1 MNEEKALT
9 SSKCV
14 LAFSC
19 LCNSRDIR
27 ISLQYNLHDSHDLD
41 ECTCTHA
48 FFPRITC
55 FEEGPFTTRPNEM
68 ESNLTGSTSL
78 PGSPR
83 RTTGDTNGRQYHV
96 FPVYTRKFLAISCWF
111 EIVPS
116 SSAEMRETTPEPTVN
131 KSQGFV
137 MYHCLQVRV
146 KLQRVTR
153 N

>member
-1 MNEEKALT
+1 MT

-19 LCNSRDIR
+19 LRNSRDIH
-27 ISLQYNLHDSHDLD
+27 ISLQYNLHDPHGLD
-41 ECTCTHA
+41 ECTCTHP
-48 FFPRITC
+48 FFSRMTC
-55 FEEGPFTTRPNEM
+55 FEEGPFATRWNEM
-68 ESNLTGSTSL
+68 ESNLTGSASL

-83 RTTGDTNGRQYHV
+83 RTTGDTNGQQYHV
-96 FPVYTRKFLAISCWF
+96 FLVYTRKFLAISCWF